1 MEVNLHAVFF
11 IYLLTSSL
19 RDIPRVL
26 CLQLM
31 EVSVALERS
40 ELSVNPV
47 QVTWKVLLLQRI
59 CVWVLAQGFFGD
71 WPWYKIEGKE
81 FDLFRLGPGN
91 DL

>member
-1 MEVNLHAVFF
+1 MLEQCDSGSSVARYLQDLLKQMLYANFLFIVVRRYEMEVNLHAVFF

-47 QVTWKVLLLQRI
+47 QVT
-59 CVWVLAQGFFGD
+59 
-71 WPWYKIEGKE
+71 
-81 FDLFRLGPGN
+81 
-91 DL
+91 